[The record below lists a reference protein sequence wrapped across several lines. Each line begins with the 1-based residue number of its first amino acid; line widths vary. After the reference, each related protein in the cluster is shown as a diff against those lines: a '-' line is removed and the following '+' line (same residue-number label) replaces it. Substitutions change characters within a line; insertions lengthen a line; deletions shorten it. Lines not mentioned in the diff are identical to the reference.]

1 MRASSPLLA
10 LLAASTAVATYSA
23 KAHDASGNEAP
34 VVAYTIPVSSVRS
47 NGALTKF
54 ASNDKAKRQDVT
66 TSGNWCGA
74 VQLSPPSGTFNYV
87 AATFPVANISSD
99 TPDGT
104 GPDDE
109 YFLYEWVGIDGFT
122 GECSGLIQSGTGYW
136 INQGSGTSD
145 LFVWAYFWPDPEI
158 YGLDI
163 AGGYFHDN
171 SSEDGPD
178 GNSTE
183 LGGIASVDDLISV
196 KLTVESESTGTAVIE
211 NLTQGGSITSFINGT
226 EYGTLCGK
234 TAEWIAENPLY
245 TSESFPK
252 FSTINFT
259 DCATDTTTGETGSLD
274 GVTLIYGNDLYGG
287 EGCMATELST
297 TDLEVY
303 WSG

>member
-1 MRASSPLLA
+1 MKQSSPLLA
-10 LLAASTAVATYSA
+10 LMAASRAVATYSA
-23 KAHDASGNEAP
+23 KAHDASGNETP
-34 VVAYTIPVSSVRS
+34 VAAYTIPVTSVRS

-54 ASNDKAKRQDVT
+54 SSNDKARRQDVT

-74 VQLSPPSGTFNYV
+74 VQLTPPSGTFNYI

-136 INQGSGTSD
+136 INQGEGTSD
-145 LFVWAYFWPDPEI
+145 LFVWAYFWPDPNI

-163 AGGYFHDN
+163 A
-171 SSEDGPD
+171 
-178 GNSTE
+178 
-183 LGGIASVDDLISV
+183 ASVGDLISV
-196 KLTVESESTGTAVIE
+196 KLTVESNSTGTAVIE
-211 NLTQGGSITSFINGT
+211 NLTQGGSVTSFINGT

-234 TAEWIAENPLY
+234 TVEWIAENPLY
-245 TSESFPK
+245 TGQSFPK

-259 DCATDTTTGETGSLD
+259 DCATDTTTGEIGSLD
-274 GVTLIYGNDLYGG
+274 GITLVYGNDLNGG
-287 EGCMATELST
+287 EGCMSTELST
-297 TDLEVY
+297 TELEVY